1 MTDSMA
7 ERDYSSFRSRL
18 GEVAVSTS
26 HMERDK
32 NDCDDWKA
40 LENIPDQKMV
50 NEIHFSDIRQVTYH
64 KGSTYP
70 YIEFETN
77 NGEKKKMFFSVGDPV
92 KDVFTEL
99 KERIAVYRQS
109 FE

>member
-1 MTDSMA
+1 MA

-26 HMERDK
+26 HVERNK

-50 NEIHFSDIRQVTYH
+50 NEIHFSDVRQVTYH

-70 YIEFETN
+70 YIEFETVK
-77 NGEKKKMFFSVGDPV
+77 GEEKKMFFSVGDPV
-92 KDVFTEL
+92 QDVFTEL